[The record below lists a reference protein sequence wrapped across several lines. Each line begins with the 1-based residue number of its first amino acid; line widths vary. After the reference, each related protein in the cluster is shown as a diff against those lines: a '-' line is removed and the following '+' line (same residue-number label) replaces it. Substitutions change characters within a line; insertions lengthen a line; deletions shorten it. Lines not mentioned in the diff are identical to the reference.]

1 MAASNT
7 SPSAASGSGPG
18 KRWQGR
24 GRSSRIFPLLGI
36 LTLVC
41 VAYGNAIANGFAQD
55 DPFLIEK
62 NTGIRSLSNIPGFFA
77 TDLFD
82 GEYPAARYYR
92 PLVPVTFALEYAL
105 VGLTP
110 YLYHLTNVLLH
121 ALVVVL
127 VYLLSRRLFEAQT
140 IAIVAAA
147 LFAVHPVHTEAVTAI
162 SGRGDLLGAVFVLLA
177 AIVYADYPARIS
189 LRGSLAILACIALAL
204 LSKESSLASLVLFP
218 LIDLVRAPPKQGLLA
233 TARNSLRDKAPLVAG
248 LVMVTLVYG
257 IVREAVT
264 ASEISLVELGF
275 NGDRHGGHA
284 PLILKL
290 ATSAKVLGISLKQL
304 ILPYPL
310 SADYDYNQI
319 PLATRAITFASAVPM
334 LAMLAALVAGV
345 RWRATRGVLFFGTSF
360 LLIGLFPIAFFLP
373 FVNIPFAERYLYLP
387 SLGLCFAAGGMAA
400 SASRRVRVTTV
411 VAIAV
416 LVIPLSVAR
425 TAIRNL
431 DWRNDFTLYEATVE
445 TSPNSSKAHANRAV
459 ALAARAEEMKAED
472 PGDLRN
478 ELLGKAA
485 AHFERSLAID
495 PQAARVHLLYGYC
508 LRELGRYASAEQE
521 FLVAAQ
527 LGLGEAL
534 LAIYRTLVVQVRLHL
549 DESPQ
554 RALRLHRRAEHFV
567 REQIRPAA
575 PPKEVGGLISELE
588 ALDVQLRESLA
599 RAEAGR

>member
-7 SPSAASGSGPG
+7 SPSATSASGPG
-18 KRWQGR
+18 TRWQGR
-24 GRSSRIFPLLGI
+24 GRSSRIFQLLGI

-62 NTGIRSLSNIPGFFA
+62 NTGIRSLSNIPSFFA

-82 GEYPAARYYR
+82 GAYPAARYYR

-110 YLYHLTNVLLH
+110 YLYHLSNVLLH

-177 AIVYADYPARIS
+177 AIVYTDYPARIS
-189 LRGSLAILACIALAL
+189 LRGSLAILACVTLAL

-275 NGDRHGGHA
+275 NGDRHGGRA

-345 RWRATRGVLFFGTSF
+345 RWRATRGALFFGTSF

-400 SASRRVRVTTV
+400 SASRRVRVTAV
-411 VAIAV
+411 VVIAV

-431 DWRNDFTLYEATVE
+431 DWRNDFTLYEATVK

-472 PGDLRN
+472 PGELRN
-478 ELLGKAA
+478 ELFGKAA

-534 LAIYRTLVVQVRLHL
+534 LATYRTLVVQVRLHL

-554 RALRLHRRAEHFV
+554 RALRLHRRAELFV

-588 ALDVQLRESLA
+588 VLDVQLQESLA